1 MWTFFKFTMYNVS
14 SFLSTMRVNLLHT
27 GLHLRCKYHLYL
39 LIGHLMSIFF
49 NLKGQWTLFIFLM
62 KFFINWIVSHNEV
75 FRLDKVKELTNLLK
89 NSCFSK
95 KNIQLKSLNKYII
108 HLHTWSKIKM
118 LLHEKLFSLICS
130 IRL

>member
-1 MWTFFKFTMYNVS
+1 MWTFYKFTLYNVS
-14 SFLSTMRVNLLHT
+14 SFLSTMGVYLLHT
-27 GLHLRCKYHLYL
+27 GLHLRCEYYLYL

-95 KNIQLKSLNKYII
+95 KNFSYMFDKNNI

-118 LLHEKLFSLICS
+118 LFHEKLFSLLSS